1 MSELFNTISDYIHI
15 FIENLG
21 VWGPLLGCLLIVVE
35 SILPVLPIFVF
46 ITLNFLA
53 FGNIVGFLISWL
65 CTVLGCFISFMI
77 FRDGVQTWFEK
88 RLRNKSAVDKIM
100 NVIDKLKFEHLVLLL
115 TVPFVPAFAIN
126 IAAGLSKIKLKK
138 YVTALFIGKAFFV
151 YFWGFVGT
159 GLLESLTNPSSLI
172 KVLIII
178 IIAYILSRLISKKVK
193 N

>member
-1 MSELFNTISDYIHI
+1 MSELFNTISDYINI

-65 CTVLGCFISFMI
+65 CTVLGCFISFML

-100 NVIDKLKFEHLVLLL
+100 DVIDKLKFEHLVLLL

-126 IAAGLSKIKLKK
+126 IAAGLSKMKLKK
-138 YVTALFIGKAFFV
+138 YVTALFIGKVFFV

>member
-1 MSELFNTISDYIHI
+1 MSELFNTISDYINI

-35 SILPVLPIFVF
+35 SILPILPIFVF

-53 FGNIVGFLISWL
+53 FGKIVGFLISWL

-126 IAAGLSKIKLKK
+126 IAAGLSKMDLKK
-138 YVTALFIGKAFFV
+138 YVMALFIGKAFFV

-159 GLLESLTNPSSLI
+159 GLIESLTNPSSLI
-172 KVLIII
+172 KVFGII

>member
-1 MSELFNTISDYIHI
+1 MSELFNTISEYINI

-35 SILPVLPIFVF
+35 SILPILPIFVF
-46 ITLNFLA
+46 ITLNFMA
-53 FGNIVGFLISWL
+53 FGNFVGFLISWL

-77 FRDGVQTWFEK
+77 FRDGVQTLFEK

-126 IAAGLSKIKLKK
+126 IAAGLSKMKLKK

>member
-1 MSELFNTISDYIHI
+1 MSELFNTISDYINI

-35 SILPVLPIFVF
+35 SILPVLPTFVF

-53 FGNIVGFLISWL
+53 FGNIIGFLISWL

-126 IAAGLSKIKLKK
+126 IAAGLSKMKLKK

-178 IIAYILSRLISKKVK
+178 IIAYVLSRLISKKVK

>member
-1 MSELFNTISDYIHI
+1 MSELFNTISDYINI

-126 IAAGLSKIKLKK
+126 IAAGLSKMKLKK

>member
-1 MSELFNTISDYIHI
+1 MSELFNTISDYINF

-126 IAAGLSKIKLKK
+126 IAAGLSKMKLKK

-178 IIAYILSRLISKKVK
+178 IIAYVLSRLISKKVK

>member
-1 MSELFNTISDYIHI
+1 MSELFNTISDYINI
-15 FIENLG
+15 FIESLG

-35 SILPVLPIFVF
+35 SILPILPIFVF
-46 ITLNFLA
+46 ITLNFLV
-53 FGNIVGFLISWL
+53 FGNIIGFLISWL

-77 FRDGVQTWFEK
+77 FRDGVQNWFEK

-126 IAAGLSKIKLKK
+126 IAAGLSKMKLKK

>member
-1 MSELFNTISDYIHI
+1 MSELFNTISDYINI

-46 ITLNFLA
+46 ITLNFLV
-53 FGNIVGFLISWL
+53 FGNIIGFLISWL

-126 IAAGLSKIKLKK
+126 IAAGLSKMKLKK